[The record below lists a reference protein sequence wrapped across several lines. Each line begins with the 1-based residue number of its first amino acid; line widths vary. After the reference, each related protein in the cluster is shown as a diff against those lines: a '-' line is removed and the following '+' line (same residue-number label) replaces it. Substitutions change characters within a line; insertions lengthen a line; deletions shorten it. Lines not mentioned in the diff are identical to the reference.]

1 MGERLMPRFKTFDAP
16 DKAFSEDSTG
26 FSAFE
31 TAGRRVGPLY
41 NQAGQDLRGAGQAG
55 VNAAEAGVRGA
66 RDALGLA
73 ESNTRLSEDQLRQQ
87 REGDRQGITDRTW
100 PFDVAALQARS
111 GSSRGG
117 GGSGNGIALRGSVNP
132 EINNSDGGYANDRG
146 SRDRSYS
153 PGRASH
159 AAAGLGQLASG
170 LAQRAPYAARQDI
183 TNGQITYDSRNPRA
197 FAQPTT
203 YLDHGVLRRVGSRE
217 GPNPNEPADLQR
229 YSDAAHAAGPF
240 DTTTGQPVGPDF
252 VGGGGDPG
260 ARDTY
265 AGPEGNISVP
275 EGYDGSADYGGGGD
289 SNSWWNGTTSSVAS
303 TYRDAGGGGDNYGEE

>member
-1 MGERLMPRFKTFDAP
+1 MPRFKTFDAP

-87 REGDRQGITDRTW
+87 REQDRQSVTDRTW
-100 PFDVAALQARS
+100 PFDMAALVLR
-111 GSSRGG
+111 GSTAGG
-117 GGSGNGIALRGSVNP
+117 GGGGGGQGIRLQGNVNP
-132 EINNSDGGYANDRG
+132 EVNLGDDGYSGRG
-146 SRDRSYS
+146 GRDRAYS

-170 LAQRAPYAARQDI
+170 LAQRAPYAARTDI
-183 TNGQITYDSRNPRA
+183 TDGRITYDSRNPRA

-203 YLDHGVLRRVGSRE
+203 YLDHGQLVRAGQQARGD
-217 GPNPNEPADLQR
+217 PNGEAAANEWGNSLN
-229 YSDAAHAAGPF
+229 
-240 DTTTGQPVGPDF
+240 GQPIDTSSGLPRDYGQIGSDIAREELDQGRNPVGEMTPDAPSSSGDGWF
-252 VGGGGDPG
+252 SRIANGVSSVFTPQTSNDDGGGTD
-260 ARDTY
+260 
-265 AGPEGNISVP
+265 E
-275 EGYDGSADYGGGGD
+275 
-289 SNSWWNGTTSSVAS
+289 
-303 TYRDAGGGGDNYGEE
+303 

>member
-1 MGERLMPRFKTFDAP
+1 MPRFKTFDAP

-87 REGDRQGITDRTW
+87 REQDRQSVTDRTW

-183 TNGQITYDSRNPRA
+183 TNGQS
-197 FAQPTT
+197 PTT
-203 YLDHGVLRRVGSRE
+203 VGTRAPSRSR
-217 GPNPNEPADLQR
+217 PPT
-229 YSDAAHAAGPF
+229 S
-240 DTTTGQPVGPDF
+240 TTGGLCGRRLTRRSKPQRAGRSATVQRC
-252 VGGGGDPG
+252 G
-260 ARDTY
+260 ARRWPVRHDHR
-265 AGPEGNISVP
+265 A
-275 EGYDGSADYGGGGD
+275 ACR
-289 SNSWWNGTTSSVAS
+289 A
-303 TYRDAGGGGDNYGEE
+303 